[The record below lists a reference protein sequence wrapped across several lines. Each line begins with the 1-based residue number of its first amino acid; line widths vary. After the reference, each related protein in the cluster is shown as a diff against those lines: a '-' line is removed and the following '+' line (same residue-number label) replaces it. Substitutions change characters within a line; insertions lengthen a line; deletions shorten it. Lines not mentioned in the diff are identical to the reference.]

1 MSKERI
7 AWIERWLVIGIA
19 VHSLAVGFG
28 LLFLTD
34 WVVRFGGWEEAV
46 PRFFVRQGGIFHFVV
61 VTGYLLEYA
70 HHRGVTLLVAT
81 KAIAVVFL
89 TAMSVVEPGAWI
101 VSFSAAADGL
111 MGAVVFL
118 VHRRVRELGSL
129 PGA

>member
-1 MSKERI
+1 MSREQVARI
-7 AWIERWLVIGIA
+7 ECWLVVGIA
-19 VHSLAVGFG
+19 AHSLAVGFG

-34 WVVRFGGWEEAV
+34 WVVRFGGWDEAV

-89 TAMSVVEPGAWI
+89 SAMSVVEPGAWI
-101 VSFSAAADGL
+101 VPFSAAADGL
-111 MGAVVFL
+111 MGVAVFL
-118 VHRRVRELGSL
+118 VHRRILELGF
-129 PGA
+129 ARTA